1 MHADSETVIRKIEY
15 EDLDAAF
22 QLIKNV
28 FQEFV
33 APDYPQ
39 EGIES
44 FYNYFTPESSY
55 RRKLASGKE
64 TMYGAYAGDTLA
76 GVLSLSAGGTVS
88 CVFVDGKYHR
98 QGIGSGLFCTVI
110 RELKARGESEL
121 HLSASP
127 YAVPFYH
134 ALGFR
139 DTGEQSSYK
148 GIVYTPMKLTF

>member
-55 RRKLASGKE
+55 RSLPRERKPCTALMPAVRWQACCPFRQAEPSHACLWMGNI
-64 TMYGAYAGDTLA
+64 TVR
-76 GVLSLSAGGTVS
+76 VLEAD
-88 CVFVDGKYHR
+88 CF
-98 QGIGSGLFCTVI
+98 
-110 RELKARGESEL
+110 A
-121 HLSASP
+121 P
-127 YAVPFYH
+127 
-134 ALGFR
+134 
-139 DTGEQSSYK
+139 
-148 GIVYTPMKLTF
+148 

>member
-44 FYNYFTPESSY
+44 FYNYFTPE
-55 RRKLASGKE
+55 R
-64 TMYGAYAGDTLA
+64 
-76 GVLSLSAGGTVS
+76 
-88 CVFVDGKYHR
+88 CV
-98 QGIGSGLFCTVI
+98 
-110 RELKARGESEL
+110 
-121 HLSASP
+121 
-127 YAVPFYH
+127 
-134 ALGFR
+134 
-139 DTGEQSSYK
+139 
-148 GIVYTPMKLTF
+148 